1 MLAHMTL
8 RLLQKRTFED
18 AIHVILE
25 DVIALHGAEFG
36 NVQLPLGDE
45 LVIAAQYGLPK
56 PFLKAFKRVG
66 KDDGS
71 ACGRALRLGVSVVV
85 ADVEKD
91 IEYAPFV
98 KDAKAAGYRAVQSTP
113 FFTKAGNLL
122 GLVSTHFAH
131 AHEPTPIEMQ
141 TLKLYG
147 GIAAEHVYNL
157 LGDVA
162 LATKAE
168 QMSERLYNSRSAD
181 RRSEAR
187 RRSPGAPTSP

>member
-1 MLAHMTL
+1 MLAQMTV

-36 NVQLPLGDE
+36 NVQLPLGDD
-45 LVIAAQYGLPK
+45 LVIAAQHGLPK
-56 PFLKAFKRVG
+56 PFLKAFKRVR
-66 KDDGS
+66 KDHGS
-71 ACGRALRLGVSVVV
+71 ACGRALRLGIPVII

-91 IEYAPFV
+91 AEFAAFV
-98 KDAKAAGYRAVQSTP
+98 KDAQKAGFRSVQSTP
-113 FFTKAGNLL
+113 FFTKAGSLV

-141 TLKLYG
+141 TLNLYG
-147 GIAAEHVYNL
+147 GIAADHVYSL
-157 LGDVA
+157 LGDIA

-168 QMSERLYNSRSAD
+168 QMSENLYNGSSPEW
-181 RRSEAR
+181 RSEAR
-187 RRSPGAPTSP
+187 RRPPGAPTSP